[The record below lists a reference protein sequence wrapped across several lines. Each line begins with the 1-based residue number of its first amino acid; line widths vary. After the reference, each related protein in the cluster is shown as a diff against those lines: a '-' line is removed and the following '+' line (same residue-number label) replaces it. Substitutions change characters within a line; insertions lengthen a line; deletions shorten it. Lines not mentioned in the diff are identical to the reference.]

1 MNYNLNEK
9 PKCKYCLKENLIYKE
24 GYCYTCYSV
33 VLKNKYVLNPDK
45 EFKTL
50 GQKKI
55 VDYFLKNQDVISRKE
70 IAKMF
75 NTPLSTVNYTI
86 HRFTIKM
93 KILK

>member
-24 GYCYTCYSV
+24 GYCYTCYNV
-33 VLKNKYVLNPDK
+33 LLKNKYVLNPDK

-55 VDYFLKNQDVISRKE
+55 VDYFLKNPTVSRKE

-93 KILK
+93 KVLK